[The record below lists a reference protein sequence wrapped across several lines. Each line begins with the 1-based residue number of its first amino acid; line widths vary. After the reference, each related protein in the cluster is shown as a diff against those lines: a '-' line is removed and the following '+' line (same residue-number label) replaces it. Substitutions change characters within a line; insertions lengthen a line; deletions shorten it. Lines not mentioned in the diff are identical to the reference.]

1 MQVKR
6 ATRESH
12 MGFSLTQ
19 LTCDIHHFHSVYIK
33 QNESY
38 ACLTLV
44 VGEEGQEKSWEVEI
58 SMFSEKEKNWVLW
71 MPWRL
76 HTAAYPRW
84 TNQCL
89 WRKLIFPAA
98 SLSWSDNA
106 LRSGGK
112 IPLSPFYQWGS
123 VPRRLSNIHNATE
136 LVWQNASD
144 GTRFW
149 VSASCW
155 FQERQ
160 IVYPSISNNWSFI
173 TLTCNFLE
181 PRVSYLH

>member
-38 ACLTLV
+38 ACLTPGGRGGGARKGV
-44 VGEEGQEKSWEVEI
+44 EKWKFPCSQKGRTGYW
-58 SMFSEKEKNWVLW
+58 W
-71 MPWRL
+71 MLWRL

-89 WRKLIFPAA
+89 CKKTLFSQLLP
-98 SLSWSDNA
+98 
-106 LRSGGK
+106 K
-112 IPLSPFYQWGS
+112 
-123 VPRRLSNIHNATE
+123 
-136 LVWQNASD
+136 LVWQCFEVRREDTIISILPIINMHNVTQVLVSD
-144 GTRFW
+144 LGLW
-149 VSASCW
+149 LEAMDSWSSALSKAAC
-155 FQERQ
+155 
-160 IVYPSISNNWSFI
+160 
-173 TLTCNFLE
+173 
-181 PRVSYLH
+181 SYH